1 MIKVIIVDDE
11 TNGREVLK
19 QLLKKNFDD
28 IEIIGMAH
36 SIESAVKTISFSDPD
51 IVFLDIE
58 MPNGSG
64 FDILKRLEQIN
75 FEIIFVTAHQHYAIK
90 AIKQSA
96 IDYIVK
102 PIDIDDLRI
111 AIERYRNKKKDTRMK
126 YGNSLGNTNNDYSI
140 GSGREEQDG
149 EIGNV
154 SLGEL
159 LTFNHIFREIKD
171 KEGKVVYS
179 LTKKESQLLTLLIE
193 FKQTYLKREHALI
206 KLWGENDYYTAR
218 SMDVYI
224 AKLRKALE
232 KNNIRIINI
241 YGDGFRIIY

>member
-28 IEIIGMAH
+28 IDIIGMAH
-36 SIESAVKTISFSDPD
+36 SIESAVKTIAFSDPD

-64 FDILKRLEQIN
+64 FDILKRLDNIN

-102 PIDIDDLRI
+102 PIDVDDLRI
-111 AIERYRNKKKDTRMK
+111 AIERYRNKKNDSRMK
-126 YGNSLGNTNNDYSI
+126 YGNAMGTRSSELNAAG
-140 GSGREEQDG
+140 GSEQDNAD
-149 EIGNV
+149 IGNV
-154 SLGEL
+154 PMGHH

-171 KEGKVVYS
+171 RDGKVIYG

-193 FKQTYLKREHALI
+193 FKQTYLKREHALV

-232 KNNIRIINI
+232 NHNIKIINI